1 MSVISRH
8 PLRTPGCPGTF
19 SKHSD
24 PLTYGIEVVGYGHA
38 Q

>member
-1 MSVISRH
+1 MSVFRRH
-8 PLRTPGCPGTF
+8 PLPTTGCPGTF

-24 PLTYGIEVVGYGHA
+24 LLTYGIEVVGYGHA